1 MISLEKL
8 KILRPLIFF
17 SKNVGYLS
25 KKLLPKALKSCP
37 KSNKFY
43 NLVTLVTTIYLVTPS
58 TRVPMFWETG
68 SETSSGFTLT
78 CSILLIC
85 IQNGSERRFQT
96 FRRSRRRR
104 RSHCRWRWRH
114 LLNFYFL
121 HKNDFFCD
129 EIWRPY
135 SHELSQSEKVWPD
148 STVICL
154 IFGNFQQWKFAQQ
167 YKSLLNLVEILTNY
181 YLNLPSRN
189 RLRLLK
195 NSQNGKI
202 LPNLVPL
209 IRSCVGIGGGKTDL
223 KTF

>member
-1 MISLEKL
+1 MDITQLTFATKVL
-8 KILRPLIFF
+8 KDL
-17 SKNVGYLS
+17 GYDQCDQS
-25 KKLLPKALKSCP
+25 DKKKLPNVYKSCP
-37 KSNKFY
+37 
-43 NLVTLVTTIYLVTPS
+43 
-58 TRVPMFWETG
+58 
-68 SETSSGFTLT
+68 
-78 CSILLIC
+78 IC

>member
-1 MISLEKL
+1 MTFATKVLKDLGYDQCDKSDKKKLPNVYKSCPKMISLEKL

-104 RSHCRWRWRH
+104 RSHCR
-114 LLNFYFL
+114 
-121 HKNDFFCD
+121 
-129 EIWRPY
+129 
-135 SHELSQSEKVWPD
+135 
-148 STVICL
+148 
-154 IFGNFQQWKFAQQ
+154 
-167 YKSLLNLVEILTNY
+167 
-181 YLNLPSRN
+181 
-189 RLRLLK
+189 
-195 NSQNGKI
+195 
-202 LPNLVPL
+202 
-209 IRSCVGIGGGKTDL
+209 
-223 KTF
+223 